1 MDFFLEGTAS
11 YLRGVGPLAVMFIT
25 VDQTFGFVPKVPVK
39 KLLGHANASCA
50 GKLHC
55 KECDVMRQS
64 GIRGAALFTLLLI
77 IGVVFS
83 SPRDVLAYNFNG
95 HTIAQD
101 VWYQTSVSFT
111 QTTRDA
117 IRDDMRAWN
126 AYLPQYRRLCYDTQ
140 THPLGNYP
148 LQDGFNRIYKV
159 PMASSSTLAE
169 NTYYYLYI
177 GGKRY
182 LQESDINVNANK
194 TWTNG
199 YSPTAFDV
207 KSVMLHELGH
217 STGLSHSSYRSAVM
231 YFEFDKGEIRDRLTN
246 DDINGVKAL
255 Y

>member
-1 MDFFLEGTAS
+1 
-11 YLRGVGPLAVMFIT
+11 
-25 VDQTFGFVPKVPVK
+25 
-39 KLLGHANASCA
+39 
-50 GKLHC
+50 
-55 KECDVMRQS
+55 MRQP
-64 GIRGAALFTLLLI
+64 GIRGAAVLTLLLAF
-77 IGVVFS
+77 GVVFS
-83 SPRDVLAYNFNG
+83 SPRDALAYSFLG

-111 QTTRDA
+111 QTTRGA
-117 IRDDMRAWN
+117 IQDDMRAWN
-126 AYLPQYRRLCYDTQ
+126 VYLPQYQRLCYDTQ

-148 LQDGFNRIYKV
+148 SQDGFNRIYKV

-194 TWTNG
+194 SWDNG
-199 YSPTAFDV
+199 YSSTAYDV

-217 STGLSHSSYRSAVM
+217 STGLGHSNYSSAVM
-231 YFEFDKGEIRDRLTN
+231 YYQFAMGEIRNRLTS